1 MEKEILN
8 SLLEQTASAKGISS
22 ENVKEALEEAVKKS
36 YIHYLGGGDD
46 ADVSCVIDPETG
58 HILIANSKMVV
69 ATDDDIEDD
78 YLQISLEAA
87 KEDVDAL
94 IARLKELYK
103 ECKPRQKTE
112 KEEIQF
118 LLEKVKEAGKNIEVG
133 KNYPHYVLSDEIGNF
148 LASAIKNNFRSK
160 LSEYEKTA
168 LYEIYKDHIGEMM
181 TGTVE
186 RADDRSISVN
196 IGRATVELT
205 RKELIGDELFR
216 VGDPIKVYIQEVK
229 GANDNKG
236 KGPQI
241 EATRAS
247 EGFLKRLFEE
257 EIHEIYDG
265 TVLIRGIARE
275 AGVRSKVA
283 VSSTIADVDPTGSC
297 IGPGGTRIQK
307 IVSQLGTGKDKEK
320 IDIIAYH
327 DSTPLFIADSLRP
340 AQVVGVSMEDDEDG
354 RGRPI
359 AIAVV
364 TEEQYS
370 VAIGRKGA
378 NARLADRLTGYHIDI
393 MTEKEA
399 MEDGIEFVPYD
410 VMAREVEEQKKQ
422 KARVAFAEKSKADLA
437 SHNETSYDD
446 ISIETSD
453 EEEEDIALPSFDDSL
468 LVIEENEPEEE
479 KKEEASV
486 EEKKEEAVKPEPVKA
501 EPVHEEPTKEVKVK
515 TTLEDLEKELAE
527 SVKKGGSRPGKPAS
541 KSKRPRKIEEDEVA
555 PASSKEVAPAAG
567 VMPIYSDEEL
577 EEIEAEEA
585 LLDNSDFEDSDLED
599 YDDYYDEDNR

>member
-8 SLLEQTASAKGISS
+8 SLLNEAASAKGISP

-36 YIHYLGGGDD
+36 YVHYLGGGDD

-58 HILIANSKMVV
+58 HILISNSKIVV
-69 ATDDDIEDD
+69 ATDDEIQDD
-78 YLQISLEAA
+78 YLEISLEAA
-87 KEDVDAL
+87 KEDVDELLAK
-94 IARLKELYK
+94 LKELYR
-103 ECKPRQKTE
+103 ECKPREKSK

-118 LLEKVKEAGKNIEVG
+118 LVEKVKEAGKALEVG
-133 KNYPHYVLSDEIGNF
+133 KSYPHYVLTDEIGNF
-148 LASAIKNNFRSK
+148 LASGIKNNFRAK

-168 LYEIYKDHIGEMM
+168 LYEIYKDHIGEMV

-186 RADDRSISVN
+186 RADDRSVSVN

-205 RKELIGDELFR
+205 RKELIGDELFK

-229 GANDNKG
+229 GDKEG
-236 KGPQI
+236 KSRGPQI

-265 TVLIRGIARE
+265 TVIIRGIARE
-275 AGVRSKVA
+275 AGIRSKVA

-307 IVSQLGTGKDKEK
+307 IVSQLGSGKDKEK

-327 DSTPLFIADSLRP
+327 DSVPLFIADSLRP
-340 AQVVGVSMEDDEDG
+340 ASVLGICMEDDEDAK
-354 RGRPI
+354 GRPI

-364 TEEQYS
+364 SEEQYS

-410 VMAREVEEQKKQ
+410 VMAREVEEEKKK
-422 KARVAFAEKSKADLA
+422 KARVAFAEKTKAELA
-437 SHNETSYDD
+437 SHSDD
-446 ISIETSD
+446 GISELSIETAD

-468 LVIEENEPEEE
+468 LVIEENEPVEEE
-479 KKEEASV
+479 KKEEEVA
-486 EEKKEEAVKPEPVKA
+486 APIPEPVPEVKKE
-501 EPVHEEPTKEVKVK
+501 EPVHEEPTREVKVK

-527 SVKKGGSRPGKPAS
+527 SVKKGPRPTKGSP
-541 KSKRPRKIEEDEVA
+541 KSKRPRKIEEEEVPNI
-555 PASSKEVAPAAG
+555 PAKEVAPAAG

-585 LLDNSDFEDSDLED
+585 LLDSPDFGDDSDLED